1 MSTPPPDAHRRW
13 IEARERALRDPDGW
27 LSLVALHWLAP
38 GTTTITAEGT
48 PDERRVVLPG
58 AVDTPAVILELD
70 DAGLRFDPAPGVQA
84 TLDGREAT
92 PGTPQPLVDDR
103 DGPAPVLRVGRLHI
117 THIHRHDRP
126 ALRIRDREAPTR
138 TRFRGVPRFD
148 FDPTLVVEARFEP
161 AAEGATMPVTLV
173 TEFVESH
180 PIAGTLHFE
189 LEGTTHSLVAER
201 SGAGLFVVFGD
212 RTNREPGVDGTYGGG
227 RFLSLKAPDAEGR
240 VEIDFNRA
248 TNPPCAFTPHAT
260 CPTPSA
266 GNRLPVAIRAGE
278 RRPH

>member
-1 MSTPPPDAHRRW
+1 M
-13 IEARERALRDPDGW
+13 
-27 LSLVALHWLAP
+27 
-38 GTTTITAEGT
+38 
-48 PDERRVVLPG
+48 LPG
-58 AVDTPAVILELD
+58 AIGTPAVLLELD
-70 DAGLRFDPAPGVQA
+70 DSGLRFSPAPGVPA
-84 TLDGREAT
+84 TLDGREVT
-92 PGTPQPLVDDR
+92 PGTSHPLPDDR
-103 DGPAPVLRVGRLHI
+103 DGSAPVLRTGRLHI

-148 FDPTLVVEARFEP
+148 FDPSLVVEARFEP
-161 AAEGATMPVTLV
+161 AADGETMPVTLV

-189 LEGTTHSLVAER
+189 IEGTACSLAAER

-212 RTNREPGVDGTYGGG
+212 RTNQEAGDDGTYGGG
-227 RFLSLKAPDAEGR
+227 RFLSLKSPDAEGR
-240 VEIDFNRA
+240 VAIDFNRA
-248 TNPPCAFTPHAT
+248 TNPPCAFTPYAT

-278 RRPH
+278 RRPL